1 MDNDVTDPI
10 PTAKRIKANNKLF
23 LIGTLVGGCVGLIV
37 GVASCDLI
45 FWCATRLLPE
55 EVEAQT
61 GHVILFLVNHLGR
74 LVIIF
79 ACSLI
84 GATAGMIFALRKTKR
99 TKVNP

>member
-1 MDNDVTDPI
+1 MNNDVTDPI

-45 FWCATRLLPE
+45 FWGATRLVPK

-61 GHVILFLVNHLGR
+61 GHIIISLVNHLGR
-74 LVIIF
+74 LAIIL

-84 GATAGMIFALRKTKR
+84 GATAGMTFAVHKTKR
-99 TKVNP
+99 AKVNP